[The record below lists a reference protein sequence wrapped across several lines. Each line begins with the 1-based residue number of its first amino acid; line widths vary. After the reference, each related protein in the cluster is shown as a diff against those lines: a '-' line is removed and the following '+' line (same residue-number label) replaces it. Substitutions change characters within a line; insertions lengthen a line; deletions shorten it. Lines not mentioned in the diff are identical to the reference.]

1 MGSSR
6 AAHARLCCARRAA
19 GLTAGRV
26 PPLRR
31 AGMCSLDDR
40 GELWLLTERMDYS
53 LYHALQRRGLRW
65 WNGRAARP
73 PAVAAA

>member
-1 MGSSR
+1 
-6 AAHARLCCARRAA
+6 
-19 GLTAGRV
+19 
-26 PPLRR
+26 
-31 AGMCSLDDR
+31 MCSLDDR